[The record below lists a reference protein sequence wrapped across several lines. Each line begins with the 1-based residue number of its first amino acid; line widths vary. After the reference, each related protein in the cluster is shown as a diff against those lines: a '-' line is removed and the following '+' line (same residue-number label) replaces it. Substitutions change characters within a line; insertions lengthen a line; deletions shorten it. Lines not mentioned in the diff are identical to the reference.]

1 MRWEWKRREIVIY
14 EVYSTYLTR
23 LRRLIISYLKVIN
36 SGTDLVPSVG
46 LSASSFIE
54 AKVAKV
60 SSFSRNTPPNYL
72 PISHHVILPYIL

>member
-1 MRWEWKRREIVIY
+1 MRHTAPTSLACVG
-14 EVYSTYLTR
+14 
-23 LRRLIISYLKVIN
+23 RLIISYLKVIN

-46 LSASSFIE
+46 LSASSSIE

-60 SSFSRNTPPNYL
+60 SSFSRNTPPKYL